1 MGGIILA
8 LIMLGAFS
16 FGFYL
21 VARLDR
27 LTAGD
32 RKNTYYVIP
41 GKKRPEDPEDR
52 NIFHPGT

>member
-32 RKNTYYVIP
+32 RENTYYAIP
-41 GKKRPEDPEDR
+41 GKKRPDVPEDR
-52 NIFHPGT
+52 NIFRRGT

>member
-27 LTAGD
+27 LTGGD
-32 RKNTYYVIP
+32 RKNTYYTIP
-41 GKKRPEDPEDR
+41 GKKRPEDPEER

>member
-1 MGGIILA
+1 MEGIILA

-27 LTAGD
+27 LTGGD
-32 RKNTYYVIP
+32 RKNTYYTTP

>member
-1 MGGIILA
+1 MGEIILA

-27 LTAGD
+27 LTAGG
-32 RKNTYYVIP
+32 RENTYYAIP
-41 GKKRPEDPEDR
+41 GKKRPDAPEDR
-52 NIFHPGT
+52 NIFRRGT

>member
-1 MGGIILA
+1 MEGIILA

-21 VARLDR
+21 VAKLDR
-27 LTAGD
+27 LTGGD
-32 RKNTYYVIP
+32 RKNTYYTIP

-52 NIFHPGT
+52 NIFRSGT